1 MRISDQTLV
10 NTKNLKLKRKSL
22 VSDSLQSIHTEKL
35 KGGKN

>member
-1 MRISDQTLV
+1 MRIFDQTRV

-22 VSDSLQSIHTEKL
+22 LPDSLQSIHTEKL